1 MCRKACRRL
10 FKSERVC
17 IWFRSVWISD
27 SGEAEAV
34 VAASVG
40 AGKGNGG
47 GGIAAEAEASAEGVV
62 DALDA
67 LLIVVDIVHAYT
79 C

>member
-40 AGKGNGG
+40 AGKGSGG

-62 DALDA
+62 DAFDA

-79 C
+79 G